1 LPILYDPCILPTIV
15 MPLSTWFIAA
25 ILWVKSIP
33 QSVYRNESKCG
44 IAVFFKIIIELKCY
58 ICDCSTYY

>member
-44 IAVFFKIIIELKCY
+44 IAVFFLK
-58 ICDCSTYY
+58 

>member
-1 LPILYDPCILPTIV
+1 MPKAQNPYIKINPLRVCPYDPCILPTIV

-33 QSVYRNESKCG
+33 QSVYRNESS
-44 IAVFFKIIIELKCY
+44 VV
-58 ICDCSTYY
+58 